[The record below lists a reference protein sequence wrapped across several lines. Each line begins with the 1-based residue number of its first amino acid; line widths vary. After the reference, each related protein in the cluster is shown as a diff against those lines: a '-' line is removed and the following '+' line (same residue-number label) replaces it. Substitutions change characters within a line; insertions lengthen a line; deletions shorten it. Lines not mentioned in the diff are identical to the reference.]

1 MGSSLQEQIGV
12 ASGALHWDVGGF
24 RLWQSSVPGVV
35 LYVARELRLARESDR
50 RYHAAVTQTRRWTKG
65 SYEVTGGS
73 ALLGVFGDED
83 PLAFENEWVRVLL
96 NKGYKE
102 APRPKFLPLPVR
114 DVSVAATP
122 GAGDGRPLPP
132 PAGQT
137 PSATLLFELT
147 AGGAQAWPRAVL
159 DKTTVSGS
167 VRLSYTYPQMMPGA
181 SARVQVHGARVYTS
195 LAATLHKAADGTLY
209 GSFAAIGS
217 AWNALVRD
225 GAVTIALAGPGS
237 AGGTAPADVGER
249 LSEQAREK
257 LFDVLFVGY
266 QPPNPPAA
274 GSGGSGDGTLYALRW
289 RSPADAIDPGLTITV
304 EGWTWLS
311 ASLEADL
318 SALLGALD
326 ESYLHTTYAY
336 ASVPVTVAVAPFK
349 AVSNVALSLDFGNV
363 RAPEAPLFDAQGGTR
378 QFLVTTERPETVQV
392 AYRAKVAFKAA
403 TWPVVEIA
411 DSAALGPDGYAI
423 VLKPEAWVRRHT
435 LYMYVRAGNQIVHA
449 PEDNP
454 ADYLAVTANYTAPY
468 LPAPIRDAARITPA
482 GPVELSYP
490 VPPGSTPGRATLN
503 VVGMVGGQMVS
514 ASQLALD
521 ENEDAV
527 YLLVAGNKVQ
537 LVGKHAVTDE
547 SDALV
552 GRLRAARARP
562 LVVDGAGAA
571 DEEERDLD
579 VSVDV
584 SLIPQPT
591 EVSCWAAA
599 LAMVV
604 SARDFASTSPE
615 TVAEAAGMDVDTGY
629 GWGDIQ
635 RAVATWNLVEEGPR
649 SAMPG
654 EWARLLEAWGPIWV
668 VEVGAPYHAVV
679 LAGVQ
684 GDGTPDGTWVTVVNP
699 WPPGVGVVET
709 KTFLDFDQ
717 EFGLGADAGAAMVHA
732 VGE

>member
-24 RLWQSSVPGVV
+24 RLWQSTVPGVV

-83 PLAFENEWVRVLL
+83 PLAFESDWVRVLL

-114 DVSVAATP
+114 DVSVTATP
-122 GAGDGRPLPP
+122 AGTDGRLLPP
-132 PAGQT
+132 AAGQT

-147 AGGAQAWPRAVL
+147 ASGAGVWPSAVL
-159 DKTTVSGS
+159 EKTALSGS
-167 VRLSYTYPQMMPGA
+167 VRLSYAYPQMMPGA

-195 LAATLHKAADGTLY
+195 LAATLGKAADGTLY
-209 GSFAAIGS
+209 GSFADIRS
-217 AWNALVRD
+217 AWSALVRD
-225 GAVTIALAGPGS
+225 GAVTIVLGGLGGQGGN
-237 AGGTAPADVGER
+237 GGTPPADLRER
-249 LSEQAREK
+249 LSEQAREQ
-257 LFDVLFVGY
+257 LFDVLFAGY
-266 QPPNPPAA
+266 APANPLAA
-274 GSGGSGDGTLYALRW
+274 GAGGTLYALRW
-289 RSPADAIDPGLTITV
+289 RSPADAIDPGLTIAV

-311 ASLEADL
+311 ASLQADL

-326 ESYLHTTYAY
+326 ESYLHLTYEY

-363 RAPEAPLFDAQGGTR
+363 HAPEAPLFDAQGGTR

-392 AYRAKVAFKAA
+392 AYRAKVAFQAA
-403 TWPVVEIA
+403 SWPVVEIA
-411 DSAALGPDGYAI
+411 DSATLGPDGYTI
-423 VLKPEAWVRRHT
+423 VLKPETWVRRHT
-435 LYMYVRAGNQIVHA
+435 LYMYVRDGNRIVQA
-449 PEDNP
+449 PKDDP

-514 ASQLALD
+514 ASQLELD

-527 YLLVAGNKVQ
+527 YLLVEGNKVQ
-537 LVGKHAVTDE
+537 LVGKHAVADE
-547 SDALV
+547 SDPLV
-552 GRLRAARARP
+552 ERLRASRSRP
-562 LVVDGAGAA
+562 VVVGGVGAV

-584 SLIPQPT
+584 YLIPQPT

-604 SARDFASTSPE
+604 SARDFASTTPE
-615 TVAEAAGMDVDTGY
+615 TVAEAAAMDVDTGY
-629 GWGDIQ
+629 AWGDIQ

-649 SAMPG
+649 SAMPD

-679 LAGVQ
+679 LAGVR

-699 WPPGVGVVET
+699 WPPGVGAVET
-709 KTFLDFDQ
+709 RTFMEFDQ

-732 VGE
+732 VGG

>member
-24 RLWQSSVPGVV
+24 RLWQSTAPGVV

-73 ALLGVFGDED
+73 ALLGVFGGED

-114 DVSVAATP
+114 DVSVAATL
-122 GAGDGRPLPP
+122 ADTDGRLLPP
-132 PAGQT
+132 AAGQT
-137 PSATLLFELT
+137 QSATLLFELT
-147 AGGAQAWPRAVL
+147 PGGAQTWPRAVL
-159 DKTTVSGS
+159 EKTTVPGS
-167 VRLSYTYPQMMPGA
+167 VRLSYTYPQMLPGA

-195 LAATLHKAADGTLY
+195 LAAALDKAADGTLY
-209 GSFAAIGS
+209 GSFADIRT
-217 AWNALVRD
+217 AWSALVRD
-225 GAVTIALAGPGS
+225 GAVAIALAGQ
-237 AGGTAPADVGER
+237 GGNGGAPPADLRER
-249 LSEQAREK
+249 LSEQAREQ
-257 LFDVLFVGY
+257 LFDVLFASY
-266 QPPNPPAA
+266 APANPPGNPPAA
-274 GSGGSGDGTLYALRW
+274 GEGTLYALRW
-289 RSPADAIDPGLTITV
+289 RSPADAIDPSLTITV

-311 ASLEADL
+311 ASLQADM
-318 SALLGALD
+318 SALLGVLD
-326 ESYLHTTYAY
+326 ESYLHLSYEY

-349 AVSNVALSLDFGNV
+349 AVSNLALSLDFGNV
-363 RAPEAPLFDAQGGTR
+363 HAPEAPLFDAQGGTR

-392 AYRAKVAFKAA
+392 AYRAKVAFQAPS
-403 TWPVVEIA
+403 WPVVEIA
-411 DSAALGPDGYAI
+411 DSATLGADGYTI
-423 VLKPEAWVRRHT
+423 VLKPETWVRRHT

-449 PEDNP
+449 PKDDP
-454 ADYLAVTANYTAPY
+454 ADYLAVTANYSAPY

-490 VPPGSTPGRATLN
+490 VPPGSMPGRATLN

-514 ASQLALD
+514 ASQLELD

-527 YLLVAGNKVQ
+527 YLLVDGNKVQ
-537 LVGKHAVTDE
+537 LVGKLAVADE
-547 SDALV
+547 SDPLV
-552 GRLRAARARP
+552 ERLRAARSRP
-562 LVVDGAGAA
+562 VVVVGGGGAL

-604 SARDFASTSPE
+604 GARDFVSIAPE
-615 TVAEAAGMDVDTGY
+615 TVAEAAAMDVDTGY
-629 GWGDIQ
+629 AWGDIQ
-635 RAVATWNLVEEGPR
+635 RAVATWNLAEEGPR
-649 SAMPG
+649 SAMPD
-654 EWARLLEAWGPIWV
+654 EWARLLQAWGPIWV

-679 LAGVQ
+679 LAGVR
-684 GDGTPDGTWVTVVNP
+684 GDGTPDGTWVTVYNP
-699 WPPGVGVVET
+699 WPPGVGAVET
-709 KTFLDFDQ
+709 KTFLEFDQ

-732 VGE
+732 VGG